1 MAEFCK
7 IISQKRCSMLKNV
20 NLHRLVLGALFV
32 ALVAIATMVIN
43 IPMAATQ
50 GFINVGDTVV
60 FLSALLMG
68 PKAGFIAGGLG
79 SALADLLLG
88 YAHWAPWTLV
98 IKGVEG
104 LIAGVLG
111 HATYQQEGRASV
123 RVVAVLE
130 ISALWMVAGY
140 YLAGG
145 LMVGFDA
152 ALASVPGNL
161 VQGLG
166 SAVLAWPLLQAF
178 AKMRF

>member
-1 MAEFCK
+1 
-7 IISQKRCSMLKNV
+7 MLRA
-20 NLHRLVLGALFV
+20 LDLRRLVLTALFI
-32 ALVAIATMVIN
+32 ALTAVATMVIN

-50 GFINVGDTVV
+50 GFMNVGDTII

-68 PKAGFIAGGLG
+68 PRVGLLAGGLG

-98 IKGVEG
+98 IKAIEG
-104 LIAGVLG
+104 LIAGALS
-111 HATYQQEGRASV
+111 HSIYRQDGRVTWRVAASL
-123 RVVAVLE
+123 AV
-130 ISALWMVAGY
+130 SGLWMVLGY

-145 LMVGFDA
+145 LMVGFGP

-166 SAVLAWPLLQAF
+166 SAALACPLLHAF
-178 AKMRF
+178 GKLKL

>member
-1 MAEFCK
+1 
-7 IISQKRCSMLKNV
+7 
-20 NLHRLVLGALFV
+20 
-32 ALVAIATMVIN
+32 TMVIN
-43 IPMAATQ
+43 IPMVATQ
-50 GFINVGDTVV
+50 GFINVGDTVI
-60 FLSALLMG
+60 FLSALMMG
-68 PKAGFIAGGLG
+68 PRVGFIAGGLG

-98 IKGVEG
+98 IKAVEG

-111 HATYQQEGRASV
+111 YSIYRQEGRV
-123 RVVAVLE
+123 GGRVVASLV
-130 ISALWMVAGY
+130 ISALWMAAGY

-145 LMVGFDA
+145 LMVGFDV
-152 ALASVPGNL
+152 ALTSVPGNL